1 MPQRPARI
9 LVVED
14 DPEIRGVIS
23 EFLAPEGYDL
33 HAATSAREAFRA
45 LEGHVID
52 LVLTDLVMP
61 DDEGIAMIREIR
73 RRFPTVKTVA
83 MSGARFGPFLRVAEL
98 LGANATLSKP
108 LNSSLLRL
116 TLRQVLATASTT
128 VRSSA

>member
-1 MPQRPARI
+1 MPKRSARI

-14 DPEIRGVIS
+14 DPEIRAVIS
-23 EFLAPEGYDL
+23 EFLAPEGYHL
-33 HAATSAREAFRA
+33 HAATSAREAFHA

-73 RRFPTVKTVA
+73 RRFPTVKTV
-83 MSGARFGPFLRVAEL
+83 MSGARFGPFLRAAEL

-108 LNSSLLRL
+108 INSSLLRL
-116 TLRQVLATASTT
+116 TLRQVLATSSTT

>member
-1 MPQRPARI
+1 MPKRSARI

-14 DPEIRGVIS
+14 DPEIRAVIS
-23 EFLAPEGYDL
+23 EFLATEGYHL
-33 HAATSAREAFRA
+33 HAATSAREAFHA

-83 MSGARFGPFLRVAEL
+83 MSGARFVPFLRAAEL
-98 LGANATLSKP
+98 LGAHATLSKP
-108 LNSSLLRL
+108 INSSLLRL
-116 TLRQVLATASTT
+116 TLRQVLATSSTT